1 MTEPHV
7 LPDNYSPRIPDRT
20 FRVTDAPFRAA
31 GDGRTE
37 CREAIQR
44 AIDEAARQGG
54 GRVVLPAGGT
64 YRSAPL
70 FLRNHV
76 ELHIEEGAVLQ
87 QTDVQWVVPVS
98 SEPSIHAMNDAHCAF
113 MSTVGKSERRGIV
126 GTAAGTTDASA
137 IAAAMVRWERI
148 SRS

>member
-20 FRVTDAPFRAA
+20 CRVTDAPFRAA

-70 FLRNHV
+70 ILRNHV

-87 QTDVQWVVPVS
+87 QTEDAAQYVR
-98 SEPSIHAMNDAHCAF
+98 PS
-113 MSTVGKSERRGIV
+113 
-126 GTAAGTTDASA
+126 AAGY
-137 IAAAMVRWERI
+137 ERYQP
-148 SRS
+148 RYGHN